1 MIDENF
7 IRQHDTGEN
16 PFRTPDGY
24 FDDFIAR
31 LHSRMVS
38 EGLLTD
44 APTTETKAKVVKMNP
59 FKRMVRY
66 AAAAVVA
73 GICVGVG
80 TYLYTH
86 RNMPDQMVTGDSY
99 ELAISDETLDDAL
112 DYEMEY
118 GMVDN
123 NQIAYYLTEAY

>member
-7 IRQHDTGEN
+7 IRQHDSGVN

-24 FDDFIAR
+24 FDDFTAR
-31 LHSRMVS
+31 LHARMVN
-38 EGLLTD
+38 EGLLSD
-44 APTTETKAKVVKMNP
+44 VQATETKAKVVKMNP
-59 FKRMVRY
+59 FKRVVRY
-66 AAAAVVA
+66 AAAAVIA
-73 GICVGVG
+73 GICVGAG

-86 RNMPDQMVTGDSY
+86 RSMADQMMTNDSY